1 MGMITQAATTPE
13 AFAPVLVQILLALAI
28 AVGLIVVSHIF
39 GQRASAKAKSRFK
52 DMPYECGLP
61 MPGQPHPR
69 FGVKFY
75 MTAMLFIIFDIEVVY
90 LFPLALVYRK
100 LLEFGVPILL
110 PLMAFLLV
118 LVVGLVYEIKKG
130 ALKWD
135 GQ

>member
-1 MGMITQAATTPE
+1 MITQAATTPE
-13 AFAPVLVQILLALAI
+13 AFAPVLVQILLAIAI

-39 GQRASAKAKSRFK
+39 GQRTKAKSKFK

-75 MTAMLFIIFDIEVVY
+75 LTAMLFIIFDIEVVY

-100 LLEFGVPILL
+100 LLEVGVPILL
-110 PLMAFLLV
+110 PLMAFLMI
-118 LVVGLVYEIKKG
+118 LVVGLLYEIKKG

>member
-1 MGMITQAATTPE
+1 MEMIPQAATSSE
-13 AFAPVLVQILLALAI
+13 AFAPVLVMLVLAIAI
-28 AVGLIVVSHIF
+28 AVGLIVASHIF
-39 GQRASAKAKSRFK
+39 GQRARAKSSFK

-61 MPGQPHPR
+61 MPGQAHPR

-75 MTAMLFIIFDIEVVY
+75 LTAMLFILFDIEVVY
-90 LFPLALVYRK
+90 LFPMALVYRR
-100 LLEFGVPILL
+100 LLEVGVPILL
-110 PLMAFLLV
+110 PLMFFLMI